1 MTFWANSETHLRVT
15 LGQSYNYW
23 INIDERVT
31 RWVSR
36 GGGEGQEAAGRR
48 MPEGNGVVHWVPN
61 VSQTPCGSLYL
72 ESQSRSSPVADTV
85 MVLSTNS
92 YKTK

>member
-1 MTFWANSETHLRVT
+1 MHAFKTRACWVMGVRSVVTFWANSEIHLRVT

-36 GGGEGQEAAGRR
+36 GGGEGQEAAGQW
-48 MPEGNGVVHWVPN
+48 MPEGN
-61 VSQTPCGSLYL
+61 
-72 ESQSRSSPVADTV
+72 
-85 MVLSTNS
+85 
-92 YKTK
+92 